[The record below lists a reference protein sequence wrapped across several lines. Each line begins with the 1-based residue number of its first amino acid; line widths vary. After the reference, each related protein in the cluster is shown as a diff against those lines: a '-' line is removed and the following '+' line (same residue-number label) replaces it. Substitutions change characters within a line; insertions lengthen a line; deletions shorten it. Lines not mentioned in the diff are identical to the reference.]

1 MIKLFMDTIGMK
13 TCLNTVVHCYSVK
26 LNERL
31 LWFKANFILINIL
44 HVQNKVYLL
53 GQCLDWTGLTQ
64 SKRILHQFGQGCE
77 TVFGSENMTLVP
89 FVHESMMRFL
99 LVPTVSD
106 DSSALLYIKSKNLA
120 LVSLGRT
127 LKQAK

>member
-1 MIKLFMDTIGMK
+1 MDTIGMK

-89 FVHESMMRFL
+89 FVHESDAIFASPDRVRWL
-99 LVPTVSD
+99 LGVVIHKKQK
-106 DSSALLYIKSKNLA
+106 SSLSELGAYIEAS
-120 LVSLGRT
+120 
-127 LKQAK
+127 